1 MLSKILSF
9 FAKDKKIESSNVGQN
24 GTLTTK
30 ELPQILDKTGIGL
43 IVLDANDCIAQIN
56 SVSSKDLNI
65 PKAVSYTHLTLPT
78 ICSV

>member
-24 GTLTTK
+24 STLTTK

-56 SVSSKDLNI
+56 SVSSCLL
-65 PKAVSYTHLTLPT
+65 YTSP
-78 ICSV
+78 SPRD